1 MKEETW
7 FKMLIL
13 STVLHFI
20 VVGAFSIPIKKSSKR
35 FDASSSYSVNLVG
48 DMGGPTGGQRPGVI
62 PESKPAPQKE
72 PARVLKPP
80 PPQKMKPV
88 LSRKEKE
95 LVSLSKTKV
104 PPKEPRAKDTPTKEE
119 LKRLEDTI
127 REMKRRA
134 EYLDV
139 SRSKM
144 SGPATGTGST
154 SVGSGLSGAGDGGS
168 RALDPTMQRYIL
180 GVWEK
185 IKDSWGLPGMASY
198 KKDLVTKV
206 TIKIRK
212 DGRIVDI
219 SMDERSGNKVY
230 DESIL
235 RVLRSV
241 DPLPPLPAAFDK
253 DTFEIGFRFVPGEL
267 S

>member
-7 FKMLIL
+7 FKMLVV

-20 VVGAFSIPIKKSSKR
+20 VIGAFSIPIKKSSKK
-35 FDASSSYSVNLVG
+35 FDVSSSYSVNLVG
-48 DMGGPTGGQRPGVI
+48 DLGGPAGGQRPGIVQQSRPA
-62 PESKPAPQKE
+62 PEKPTAKASKP
-72 PARVLKPP
+72 L
-80 PPQKMKPV
+80 PPQKAKPV
-88 LSRKEKE
+88 LARKEKE
-95 LVSLSKTKV
+95 LISLSKKKE
-104 PPKEPRAKDTPTKEE
+104 PPKPARPKETATKEE
-119 LKRLEDTI
+119 LNRLEDRI

-139 SRSKM
+139 SKSKAPT
-144 SGPATGTGST
+144 PATGTGSAGL
-154 SVGSGLSGAGDGGS
+154 GSGLSGAGDGGS
-168 RALDPTMQRYIL
+168 RALDPAMQRYIL

-185 IKDSWGLPGMASY
+185 IKDSWGLPGMSF

-241 DPLPPLPAAFDK
+241 DPLPPLPASLNM
-253 DTFEIGFRFVPGEL
+253 DTVEIGFRFVPGEL